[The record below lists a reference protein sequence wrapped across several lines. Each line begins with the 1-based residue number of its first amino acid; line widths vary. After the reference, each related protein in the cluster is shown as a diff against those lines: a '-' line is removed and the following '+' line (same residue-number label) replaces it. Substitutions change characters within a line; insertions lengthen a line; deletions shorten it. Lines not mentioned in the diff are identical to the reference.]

1 MDLTDEQL
9 LRYNRHI
16 MLPEVDI
23 AGQQKLLAARVLIIG
38 LGGLGSPV
46 AMYLASSGI
55 GHLVLADFDRVDLSN
70 LQRQIAHTSESVG
83 ELKVES
89 AKKTL
94 LQLNASTKITTLPQG
109 LSGELLSEQVALA
122 DVVVDATDNFT
133 SRYEINA
140 ACIKH
145 NKPVVSGAAIGWEGQ
160 ISVFDLREK
169 NNACYQCLYP
179 NVNQAED
186 ATCAR
191 NGVMAPLVGIIGSMQ
206 ALEAIKIILSCGQTL
221 NSRLLVLDAK
231 NMDVRIMQLKKD
243 RNCLCAI

>member
-55 GHLVLADFDRVDLSN
+55 GHVVLVDFDRVDFYN
-70 LQRQIAHTSESVG
+70 LQRQIVHTTESVG

-94 LQLNASTKITTLPQG
+94 LQLNPTINITTLSQT
-109 LSGELLSEQVALA
+109 LTGELLNEQVALA
-122 DVVVDATDNFT
+122 DVVVDATDNFAA
-133 SRYEINA
+133 RYEINT
-140 ACIKH
+140 ACIKYK
-145 NKPVVSGAAIGWEGQ
+145 KPLVSGAAIGWEGQ
-160 ISVFDLREK
+160 ITVFDLRDNK
-169 NNACYQCLYP
+169 NACYQCLYP

-186 ATCAR
+186 TTCAR

-206 ALEAIKIILSCGQTL
+206 ALEVIKIILSCGQTL
-221 NSRLLVLDAK
+221 NSRLLLLDAK
-231 NMDVRIMQLKKD
+231 NMDIRVMQLKKD
-243 RNCLCAI
+243 DNCVVC

>member
-23 AGQQKLLAARVLIIG
+23 VGQQKLLAARVLIIG

-70 LQRQIAHTSESVG
+70 LQRQIVHATESVG

-94 LQLNASTKITTLPQG
+94 LQLNPTINITTLSQT
-109 LSGELLSEQVALA
+109 LSDDLLSEQVALA
-122 DVVVDATDNFT
+122 DVVVDATDNFAA
-133 SRYEINA
+133 RYEINT
-140 ACIKH
+140 ACIKYK
-145 NKPVVSGAAIGWEGQ
+145 KPLVSGAAIGWEGQ
-160 ISVFDLREK
+160 ITVFDLRDK
-169 NNACYQCLYP
+169 HNACYQCLYP
-179 NVNQAED
+179 NVNQTED

-206 ALEAIKIILSCGQTL
+206 ALEVIKIILSCGETL

-231 NMDVRIMQLKKD
+231 NMDVRVMQLKKD
-243 RNCLCAI
+243 NNCTIC

>member
-23 AGQQKLLAARVLIIG
+23 AGQQKLLTARVLIVG
-38 LGGLGSPV
+38 LGGLGSPI
-46 AMYLASSGI
+46 AMYLAASGV

-70 LQRQIAHTSESVG
+70 LQRQIVHTSGSVG

-94 LQLNASTKITTLPQG
+94 LQLNSTISITTLSQA
-109 LSGELLSEQVALA
+109 LTGELLNEQVALA
-122 DVVVDATDNFT
+122 DVVIDATDNFAT
-133 SRYEINA
+133 RYEINV
-140 ACIKH
+140 ACIKYK
-145 NKPVVSGAAIGWEGQ
+145 KPLVSGAAIGWEGQ
-160 ISVFDLREK
+160 ITVFDLRDK
-169 NNACYQCLYP
+169 SNACYQCLYP
-179 NVNQAED
+179 NVNQTED

-206 ALEAIKIILSCGQTL
+206 ALETIKIILNCGQTL

-231 NMDVRIMQLKKD
+231 NMDVRVMRIKKD
-243 RNCLCAI
+243 TTCEACQ